1 MANASGV
8 AADGFIGGE
17 FRHALS
23 GIDYRVTEDGGH
35 VFLSYER
42 KDTSSGNELN
52 GRQELKFFIGS
63 GKRGRT
69 YLFEQRG
76 YWFESPIN
84 WYGKKRVW
92 DMAPNFQQATEMP
105 LTLAVDPGC
114 LHCHASEVAR
124 SLPEA
129 RNLYSGKPFEY
140 GGISCTACHGDAS
153 AHVASGGKADML
165 HIDGLQPIRRDSICL
180 NCHLEGHIAVMREGK
195 RSEDFIPGDDL
206 FDYTAY
212 FIFRKEAGAG
222 GRATSQWEAL
232 MRSECKKQSGDRMTC
247 TTCHDPHGSPSSA
260 ERVAFYRQK
269 CLQCHDKSGFGSK
282 HHPENQDCT
291 ACHMGRPPT
300 NDIAH
305 EQLTD
310 HWIRTHVNNG
320 REPKTS
326 TGELDAIS
334 GGSEDDRDLGIAYAQ
349 MAGHGDEA
357 AAKRALEWLRLA
369 EHAGG
374 GARKDHELHS
384 NLGFLEQL
392 RKENGSAAEEYKLA
406 LEADPYDALAA
417 GDLALLDVREH
428 RYGEAKG
435 LWNEVFEHDPTQ
447 TAAGL
452 NLAILECDMGDRRG
466 PEAVLE
472 RILEFSPDD
481 GKARAL
487 LGLIRSGREKCG
499 SK

>member
-1 MANASGV
+1 
-8 AADGFIGGE
+8 
-17 FRHALS
+17 
-23 GIDYRVTEDGGH
+23 
-35 VFLSYER
+35 
-42 KDTSSGNELN
+42 
-52 GRQELKFFIGS
+52 
-63 GKRGRT
+63 
-69 YLFEQRG
+69 
-76 YWFESPIN
+76 
-84 WYGKKRVW
+84 
-92 DMAPNFQQATEMP
+92 
-105 LTLAVDPGC
+105 
-114 LHCHASEVAR
+114 
-124 SLPEA
+124 
-129 RNLYSGKPFEY
+129 
-140 GGISCTACHGDAS
+140 
-153 AHVASGGKADML
+153 
-165 HIDGLQPIRRDSICL
+165 
-180 NCHLEGHIAVMREGK
+180 
-195 RSEDFIPGDDL
+195 
-206 FDYTAY
+206 
-212 FIFRKEAGAG
+212 
-222 GRATSQWEAL
+222 
-232 MRSECKKQSGDRMTC
+232 MTC

-269 CLQCHDKSGFGSK
+269 CLQCHDKRGFGSK

-305 EQLTD
+305 EQVTD

-326 TGELDAIS
+326 TGELEAIS

-357 AAKRALEWLRLA
+357 AAKRALELLRLA

-374 GARKDHELHS
+374 GVRTDHELHA

-472 RILEFSPDD
+472 RILEFSPDE